1 MNADIICTNHTIER
15 KKKKLLISNLP
26 KLTIAINNSFT
37 KTDQQKATLAPSPE
51 IQFSDV
57 TK

>member
-1 MNADIICTNHTIER
+1 MHKSHHR
-15 KKKKLLISNLP
+15 KKEKKTTNIKSP

>member
-1 MNADIICTNHTIER
+1 MNRSHGRKKER
-15 KKKKLLISNLP
+15 KEEQKKPQLISNLP

-37 KTDQQKATLAPSPE
+37 KPDQQKATPAPSPE
-51 IQFSDV
+51 IQFSDI